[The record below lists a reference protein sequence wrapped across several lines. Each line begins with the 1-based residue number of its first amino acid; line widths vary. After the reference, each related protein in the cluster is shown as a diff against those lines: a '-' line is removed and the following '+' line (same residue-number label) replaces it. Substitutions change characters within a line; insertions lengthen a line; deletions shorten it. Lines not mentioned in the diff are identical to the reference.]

1 MAVTQET
8 RCTEIFGPKL
18 IVETGN
24 QEMGMSG
31 REAFCIKSITD
42 SGLKF
47 IQSHT
52 ESGLTKL
59 KTEGVWFFEAAAH
72 KSLAGQSGLCA
83 FQFLANRGDVS
94 FDAAKGHIKMN
105 AKQIVLDASKE
116 IVLQAPRIRIGN
128 ADGNSTREIKI
139 IAQELDIKS
148 KRGTLADSLVQ
159 SSFLTAFS
167 GTLIADK
174 AFGLSA
180 LGIAQK
186 AFGGFG

>member
-8 RCTEIFGPKL
+8 RITEVFGPKL
-18 IVETGN
+18 IIETGN

-31 REAFCIKSITD
+31 REAFCIKSVTD

-59 KTEGVWFFEAAAH
+59 KSEGVWFFEAAGH

-83 FQFLANRGDVS
+83 FEFLAHRGDVS
-94 FDAAKGHIKMN
+94 FDAAKGHIKME

-128 ADGNSTREIKI
+128 ADGNSTKEIKI
-139 IAQELDIKS
+139 IAQELDIKA
-148 KRGTLADSLVQ
+148 KKGTLADSLVQ
-159 SSFLTAFS
+159 SSFLKSFS
-167 GTLIADK
+167 GTLIADA
-174 AFGLSA
+174 AFGMSS

-186 AFGGFG
+186 AFGGF

>member
-1 MAVTQET
+1 MTVTQET
-8 RCTEIFGPKL
+8 RITEIFGPKL

-31 REAFCIKSITD
+31 REAFCIKSVTD

-59 KTEGVWFFEAAAH
+59 KTEGVWFFEAAGH

-83 FQFLANRGDVS
+83 FEFLSHRGDIS
-94 FDAAKGHIKMN
+94 FDAAKGHIKME
-105 AKQIVLDASKE
+105 AKQIILDASKE

-128 ADGNSTREIKI
+128 ADGNSTKEIKI
-139 IAQELDIKS
+139 IAQEVDIKS
-148 KRGTLADSLVQ
+148 KRGTLADSLML
-159 SSFLTAFS
+159 SSYLKTFD
-167 GTLIADK
+167 GTLIADL
-174 AFGLSA
+174 AFSQSP
-180 LGIAQK
+180 LGIAK
-186 AFGGFG
+186 KVFGLL

>member
-1 MAVTQET
+1 MTVTQET
-8 RCTEIFGPKL
+8 RITEIFGPKL

-31 REAFCIKSITD
+31 REAFCIKSVTD

-59 KTEGVWFFEAAAH
+59 KTEGVWIFESAGH

-83 FQFLANRGDVS
+83 FEFLAHRGDVS
-94 FDAAKGHIKMN
+94 FDAAKGHIKME

-116 IVLQAPRIRIGN
+116 IVLQAPRIRIGH
-128 ADGNSTREIKI
+128 ADGNSTKEIKI
-139 IAQELDIKS
+139 ICQELDIKA
-148 KRGTLADSLVQ
+148 KKGTLADSLV
-159 SSFLTAFS
+159 SSSYLTAFS
-167 GTLIADK
+167 GTLIANK